1 MAGGG
6 FPSTNAAVPLFPS
19 AGADASHLG
28 HRAHF
33 LRRRSGLRLLRVA
46 LRVSVDEE
54 EDSR

>member
-33 LRRRSGLRLLRVA
+33 LRRRSDLRLLRVA